1 MSALHATAA
10 RTTATPQAAL
20 PVMRKAAPQSRYAPP
35 PVASL
40 AAIPAAPTVQRQCA
54 ACDRDEEAPVRRRP
68 EARGADAAVRR
79 KCAACEEEAEEK
91 NAVQPRL
98 EVGPVGDRYEQEAD
112 GIAAQV
118 MAMPDPGAG
127 ATSADDGSPAD
138 GAVQRAC
145 SACASASDDEPRAR
159 RFAEPREE
167 EKDPLVRARRDDGAE
182 TIAASDGELTRGG
195 SPLPASTRRFFES
208 RMGRDLGDVRVHQGG
223 DAQGKNASISARAFT
238 YKNHVWLG
246 AGEGAGPSFTMAH
259 ELAHVMQQT
268 APGPV
273 GPGVARRPAS
283 ASRARVRRAS
293 VPFWLPAEFTLPGAA
308 EPMSALMTN
317 TGKHHAAVT
326 ALAKANTSSNIL
338 TEVMMPNAKADGA
351 GCGLCG
357 FADLYRSDQGTVP
370 GVELDCGKTVPPTAP
385 NAAAGLKV
393 FDATTTSSCAF
404 AAKGAAVAG
413 ASTGKGRAPTLAA
426 GAPVGSISGI
436 QLADMKPGHNE
447 SARAKGVEQLG
458 SYFDGMTLVR
468 DKARGAGGASIY
480 QFGNPKLMPRTLM
493 PNIPDKWDPNQKGG
507 DWPVN
512 NIRLHMGS
520 LNDFSPPG
528 IKGRWSIAKDPLNA
542 GIWTYFLAPEPAS
555 LAAAMK
561 TPEAKKH
568 GVKSAKA
575 KIDKIIGCLTAPP
588 SSRKAACKR
597 PLPKAHRRPLARA
610 AAPVRVQR
618 KTPVPKT
625 DHFNL
630 ENWNNLR
637 RGTAGSSKGVSL
649 KTQLDKDFKKD
660 VRERV
665 RFQGRAVESID
676 WMKKSLGV
684 ERTKP
689 KDSDAMVAGRDL
701 LEKMMFWAGETPV
714 GDVARIFGIL
724 RKTLGG
730 VFIKAAQAYEKVKA
744 RFHATF
750 KGAPFKTSNS
760 SPAAQAAMRVAKA
773 VFMTIGKIVI
783 AKTTSAVVKC
793 IESGF
798 VNFIKSK
805 VEGGLEDLLAQAAE
819 AEKFITQ
826 IKDDIFATIETEF
839 GAIIKPFKDELDE
852 IVSGAKMIASITGAV
867 VEAIKV
873 VRLGFCLA
881 GLGAAGVGA
890 IVTCI
895 LSLADYVASKFGYSP
910 LDWLVQRMMKS
921 CPARQVMAKAILAV
935 DTVRKLPTML
945 AQKILSKLK
954 DILPAPIQPML
965 CDIDKMVAEDVELK
979 DYQCKM
985 GSGDES
991 DGEGEGSGSGDGG
1004 GPAPQEGDAADGG
1017 GSKGEEQGGDAPA
1030 KDSGQSGS
1038 TGTPGIAG
1046 SGGEAESNG
1055 GASPPAGTS
1064 SVKGGTVVT
1073 GDPKVGSGFIESGIN
1088 WQRAYNNEN
1097 VKVRIT
1103 INLGDRIIRDQP
1115 CTIRVINLGP
1125 AEGGGK
1131 LAYFYFPDDA
1141 ELRKTEGTF
1150 VITLPGED
1158 PYNWSPNRGPK
1169 HKAAFPI
1176 RGSGK

>member
-1 MSALHATAA
+1 A
-10 RTTATPQAAL
+10 RTSAAPKAAP
-20 PVMRKAAPQSRYAPP
+20 PVMRAPAPLGRTALP
-35 PVASL
+35 PLASL
-40 AAIPAAPTVQRQCA
+40 AAIPAGPVVQRECAACEAEDKEPGLQRRLNAAASAASVQRQCA
-54 ACDRDEEAPVRRRP
+54 ACESEDKEQSS
-68 EARGADAAVRR
+68 
-79 KCAACEEEAEEK
+79 
-91 NAVQPRL
+91 VQPRL

-112 GIAAQV
+112 SIAAQV
-118 MAMPDPGAG
+118 MAMPAPDAMPSDV
-127 ATSADDGSPAD
+127 SAAA

-145 SACASASDDEPRAR
+145 GACSSSSEEPRAR
-159 RFAEPREE
+159 RFAEPEE
-167 EKDPLVRARRDDGAE
+167 EKEGKVRARRDEGGE
-182 TIAASDGELTRGG
+182 TIAASDTQLTSGG
-195 SPLPASTRRFFES
+195 SALPAATRSFFES
-208 RMGRDLGDVRVHQGG
+208 RMGRDLGDVRVHSG
-223 DAQGKNASISARAFT
+223 DDASAKNASISARAFT

-246 AGEGAGPSFTMAH
+246 AGESASPSFTMAH

-283 ASRARVRRAS
+283 AARAAVRRAS

-326 ALAKANTSSNIL
+326 ALAKANSSSNIL

-357 FADLYRSDQGTVP
+357 FADLYRSDQSTVP
-370 GVELDCGKTVPPTAP
+370 GVELDCGKTEPPTAP
-385 NAAAGLKV
+385 KSAPGLKV
-393 FDATTTSSCAF
+393 FDATTTSSCGF
-404 AAKGAAVAG
+404 AAGGTAAAG
-413 ASTGKGRAPTLAA
+413 ASTGSGRAPTLAA

-447 SARAKGVEQLG
+447 SARAKGVDQLN

-468 DKARGAGGASIY
+468 DKARAAGGASIY
-480 QFGNPKLMPRTLM
+480 QFGNPKLMPQTLM
-493 PNIPDKWDPNQKGG
+493 PNIPAKWDPNQKGG

-512 NIRLHMGS
+512 NIRLHMGP

-528 IKGRWSIAKDPLNA
+528 IKGRWSIAKDPINS
-542 GIWTYFLAPEPAS
+542 GIWTYFLAPEPTS

-597 PLPKAHRRPLARA
+597 PLPKARRRPLAGST
-610 AAPVRVQR
+610 APARVQR

-637 RGTAGSSKGVSL
+637 RGTAGAGKGVSL

-660 VRERV
+660 VREKI

-684 ERTKP
+684 QRDKP
-689 KDSDAMVAGRDL
+689 RDSDAMTAGRDL

-714 GDVARIFGIL
+714 GDVARFFGML
-724 RKTLGG
+724 RKSLGG

-744 RFHATF
+744 KFHATF

-760 SPAAQAAMRVAKA
+760 APAAQAAMRVAKA

-783 AKTTSAVVKC
+783 AKTTSAIVKC

-805 VEGGLEDLLAQAAE
+805 VEGGLDDLLAQAAE

-826 IKDDIFATIETEF
+826 IKDDIFASVETEF
-839 GAIIKPFKDELDE
+839 AAIVKPFKDDLDS
-852 IVSGAKMIASITGAV
+852 IIGGAKMIASITGAV

-895 LSLADYVASKFGYSP
+895 LSLADYIASKFGYSP

-935 DTVRKLPTML
+935 EDVSKLPTVL
-945 AQKILSKLK
+945 AQKILRKLK
-954 DILPAPIQPML
+954 DLVPAAIQPMF
-965 CDIDKMVAEDVELK
+965 CDIDKMVVEDVELK

-991 DGEGEGSGSGDGG
+991 DGDGEGGGSGDGG
-1004 GPAPQEGDAADGG
+1004 GPAEQEGDAADGG
-1017 GSKGEEQGGDAPA
+1017 GSKGGEQGGGAPA
-1030 KDSGQSGS
+1030 KDDGQSGS

-1046 SGGEAESNG
+1046 SGGEAESKG
-1055 GASPPAGTS
+1055 GAPAPAGTS
-1064 SVKGGTVVT
+1064 SVKGGTVTT
-1073 GDPKVGSGFIESGIN
+1073 GDPKVGSGFIESGIDPN
-1088 WQRAYNNEN
+1088 RAYNNEN
-1097 VKVRIT
+1097 VPVRIT
-1103 INLGDRIIRDQP
+1103 INLGDHIIRDQP
-1115 CTIRVINLGP
+1115 CTIRVVNLGP

-1141 ELRKTEGTF
+1141 ELKKKEGTF
-1150 VITLPGED
+1150 VVTEPGKE

>member
-1 MSALHATAA
+1 MSTAHAVAA
-10 RTTATPQAAL
+10 KTHAAPKAVP
-20 PVMRKAAPQSRYAPP
+20 PVMRAAAPQARYAPP
-35 PVASL
+35 PIASL
-40 AAIPAAPTVQRQCA
+40 AAIPAVQRECDACEAEDKEPGLQRRTNA
-54 ACDRDEEAPVRRRP
+54 AAS
-68 EARGADAAVRR
+68 AASVQR
-79 KCAACEEEAEEK
+79 KCAACDSEEQESG
-91 NAVQPRL
+91 VQPRL

-118 MAMPDPGAG
+118 MAMRDPDTAPVDASTTG
-127 ATSADDGSPAD
+127 

-145 SACASASDDEPRAR
+145 GACSSSSEEPRAR
-159 RFAEPREE
+159 RFADPEE
-167 EKDPLVRARRDDGAE
+167 EKAGKVRARRDGGDE
-182 TIAASDGELTRGG
+182 TIAASDTQLTSGG
-195 SPLPASTRRFFES
+195 SELPAATRSFFES
-208 RMGRDLGDVRVHQGG
+208 RMGRDLGDVRVHSGG
-223 DAQGKNASISARAFT
+223 DASAKNASISARAFT

-246 AGEGAGPSFTMAH
+246 AGESAAPSFTMAH

-283 ASRARVRRAS
+283 AAHARVRRAS

-308 EPMSALMTN
+308 EPVSALMTN

-326 ALAKANTSSNIL
+326 ALAKANSGSNIL

-370 GVELDCGKTVPPTAP
+370 GVELDCGKTEPPTAP
-385 NAAAGLKV
+385 KAAAGLKV

-413 ASTGKGRAPTLAA
+413 ASTGSGRAPTLAA

-447 SARAKGVEQLG
+447 SARAKGVEQIN

-468 DKARGAGGASIY
+468 DKARAAGGAGIY
-480 QFGNPKLMPRTLM
+480 QFGNPKLMPQTLM
-493 PNIPDKWDPNQKGG
+493 PNIPGKWDPNQTGG

-512 NIRLHMGS
+512 NIRLHMGP

-528 IKGRWSIAKDPLNA
+528 IKGRWSIAKDPINS

-597 PLPKAHRRPLARA
+597 PLPKAHRRPLARS

-637 RGTAGSSKGVSL
+637 RGTAGTGKGVSL

-660 VRERV
+660 VREKI
-665 RFQGRAVESID
+665 RFQGRAIESID

-684 ERTKP
+684 ERPKP

-714 GDVARIFGIL
+714 GDVARIFGVL

-744 RFHATF
+744 KFHATF

-935 DTVRKLPTML
+935 DTVRKLPTVL
-945 AQKILSKLK
+945 AQKILTKLK
-954 DILPAPIQPML
+954 EILPAPIQPML

-979 DYQCKM
+979 DYQCKT
-985 GSGDES
+985 GAGDES
-991 DGEGEGSGSGDGG
+991 DGEGEGGGSGDGG
-1004 GPAPQEGDAADGG
+1004 GPAAQEGDAADGG
-1017 GSKGEEQGGDAPA
+1017 GSKGEEQGGEAPA

-1046 SGGEAESNG
+1046 GGGEAESKG

-1115 CTIRVINLGP
+1115 CTIRVVNLGP

-1141 ELRKTEGTF
+1141 ELKKTEGTF
-1150 VITLPGED
+1150 VITLPGQD

-1169 HKAAFPI
+1169 HSAAFPI